1 MSNRNSVLLSFE
13 ILPIVLESE
22 KAATALY
29 KYQRWRKRKDRISNL
44 KMAAKVIINLPGDI
58 QLHSLN
64 VALHTKKLAEPKTK
78 HYELHIHC
86 PVTIEL
92 KENFITAYIFER
104 K

>member
-13 ILPIVLESE
+13 ILPIVLASE

-29 KYQRWRKRKDRISNL
+29 KYHRWKKKRSHFKSF
-44 KMAAKVIINLPGDI
+44 KMAAKFIINLPGDS

-78 HYELHIHC
+78 HYELHTHC

-92 KENFITAYIFER
+92 KENFIIAYIF
-104 K
+104 